1 LLKPLRS
8 AGSKQLPQL
17 RINML
22 HLFIH
27 INTIIE
33 TIVKVTIFFFY
44 FECGLNRLT
53 QSATKVLITKQTKW
67 WWRGNNHWT
76 TYDLYNMFFLSFI
89 RHSFS
94 TFFINLNLMLVAY
107 LISGFV
113 FTLALFEYV
122 LLFCFTDWHPRQTS
136 TLTRDGSYSFFGS
149 AS

>member
-1 LLKPLRS
+1 
-8 AGSKQLPQL
+8 
-17 RINML
+17 
-22 HLFIH
+22 
-27 INTIIE
+27 
-33 TIVKVTIFFFY
+33 
-44 FECGLNRLT
+44 
-53 QSATKVLITKQTKW
+53 
-67 WWRGNNHWT
+67 
-76 TYDLYNMFFLSFI
+76 MFFSSFI

-149 AS
+149 AIGVSY